1 MNQTTST
8 SLGTPPARFQ
18 SPLSTC
24 RWCCGGRGRA
34 WTKCALRWRSL
45 RAATLARQKAEADLR
60 DLYRERAIAEGSRVL
75 S

>member
-1 MNQTTST
+1 MLRRNRSC
-8 SLGTPPARFQ
+8 LDEV
-18 SPLSTC
+18 
-24 RWCCGGRGRA
+24 RA
-34 WTKCALRWRSL
+34 AMKEL